1 MKYFY
6 LFKLLNPF
14 VLIKIFK
21 LLISKLI
28 RHLEPQHYGRT
39 LILDKLIKENGFK
52 SVVELGVYDGKN
64 LIYLAKNNP
73 QTNFVG
79 IDLWKHFDSD
89 RINTLK
95 PKNQSD
101 WDDLYNLLILE
112 TKSIQNLRLIRSDT
126 IEAADTFEN
135 LSIDLI
141 FVDASH
147 DYRDVKN
154 DILTWLPKISTTGII
169 SGHDYG
175 LQYIGVIK
183 AVTEVFGT
191 DNLDVLYDAVWVTK
205 PKYKI

>member
-169 SGHDYG
+169 SGHDYD

>member
-39 LILDKLIKENGFK
+39 LILDKLIKENRFI

-79 IDLWKHFDSD
+79 IDLWKHFDSE

>member
-1 MKYFY
+1 MKFFY

-39 LILDKLIKENGFK
+39 LILDKLIKENRFK

-89 RINTLK
+89 RINTLN

-101 WDDLYNLLILE
+101 WDDLYNLLIRE
-112 TKSIQNLRLIRSDT
+112 TKPIQNLRLIRSDT

-141 FVDASH
+141 FIDASH

-154 DILTWLPKISTTGII
+154 DILTWLPKISASGII
-169 SGHDYG
+169 SGHDYS

-191 DNLDVLYDAVWVTK
+191 DNLDVLNDAVWVTK